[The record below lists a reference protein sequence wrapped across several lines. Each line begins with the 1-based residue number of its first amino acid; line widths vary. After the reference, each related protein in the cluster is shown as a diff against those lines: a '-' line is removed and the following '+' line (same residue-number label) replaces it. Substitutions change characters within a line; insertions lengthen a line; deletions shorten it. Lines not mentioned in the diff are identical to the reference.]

1 MARAFDEITT
11 MYQQTNSNERGFTLI
26 ELMIA
31 VAVVA
36 ILSAIAL
43 PSYNQYVLRSHR
55 AEAKNMLLA
64 VAQRL
69 EQNYTLSGS
78 YDTTPGN
85 AAPNINNAMLGTW
98 GLSQAPLSGAPRY
111 NISFQAA
118 PAQPTPITFV
128 LLATPV
134 GAQIADTTCGVLLLN
149 NVNLKGAAG
158 QNNRSQ
164 VTRDC
169 WDR

>member
-1 MARAFDEITT
+1 MARNIDQVKVMSDHPFFR
-11 MYQQTNSNERGFTLI
+11 SRGFTLI
-26 ELMIA
+26 ELMIT

-36 ILSAIAL
+36 VLAAIAI

-55 AEAKNMLLA
+55 AEAKNIMLS

-78 YDTTPGN
+78 YARTQGATADDIDATDIAG
-85 AAPNINNAMLGTW
+85 W
-98 GLSQAPLSGAPRY
+98 GLNQVPLSGAARY
-111 NISFQAA
+111 NITFGAG
-118 PAQPTPITFV
+118 QPTAATFGLV
-128 LLATPV
+128 ATPA
-134 GAQIADTTCGVLLLN
+134 GAQVADTVCGVLTLDN
-149 NVNLKGAAG
+149 RNLKGANG